1 MSDSNR
7 WVDVYSLGMQFEN
20 TESPQECYK
29 LAQQI
34 RGAQAKHERSV
45 EADELTVVLRNMVI
59 ESSYFIPV
67 EFGAFAYQGLDQ
79 NFNLF
84 FYDEDS
90 LLVAHV
96 FALPTSEAVVAE
108 FKRMIVKGSLV
119 SGYRSYVTDAQLES
133 VELADAAVAYDLIV
147 SRYREIRNAR
157 RSELSAHGL
166 VEREQ
171 LRDAMAE
178 IVGIRP

>member
-29 LAQQI
+29 LARQI
-34 RGAQAKHERSV
+34 LGAQQKHERSV
-45 EADELTVVLRNMVI
+45 EADNLTVVVRNMI
-59 ESSYFIPV
+59 NESSYFIPV
-67 EFGAFAYQGLDQ
+67 EFGSFIYQGLDQ

-90 LLVAHV
+90 LLITHA
-96 FALPTSEAVVAE
+96 FALPTTEAVVAE
-108 FKRMIVKGSLV
+108 FKRMIVKRSLV
-119 SGYRSYVTDAQLES
+119 SGYRSYATASQLES
-133 VELADAAVAYDLIV
+133 VELADAAAAYDLIV
-147 SRYREIRNAR
+147 SRYIEIKSVR

-166 VEREQ
+166 AEREQ
-171 LRDAMAE
+171 LRDDMAGL
-178 IVGIRP
+178 VGIKP